1 MRERGKVEKKREG
14 EISRQ
19 TGVGHRERKKERQRG
34 RKRNINGR
42 EPQREKRLKKR
53 QGLKKERYTEIQD
66 GRVRQIERE
75 SHTQKDR

>member
-1 MRERGKVEKKREG
+1 MRKRE
-14 EISRQ
+14 
-19 TGVGHRERKKERQRG
+19 RERKKERQRG

-75 SHTQKDR
+75 SHTEKDR